1 MSISKTYVDD
11 ELVEVVNHGG
21 SENTLIGGSRYDE
34 AYRRQLSLD
43 LVMPPKRAA
52 LPPRP
57 PSRNDPLRM
66 STGLTRDP
74 GCQLCR
80 LHKTAEYVCL
90 LGQGPKQCDV
100 MIIGEAPGARE
111 DDSGKPFVGRSG
123 RLLEDMLEA
132 EGFARADLFITNAV
146 SCRPP
151 DNRTP
156 SKGEVKACK
165 AWLDYQIASV
175 KPKFVLLLGNTPLLA
190 ITGKTG
196 ITKQRGHPFEKDGIV
211 YLPTYHPAFILRDET
226 QRPTMER
233 DIHLFRSIV
242 DREEIPREDKLKH
255 TIVRTRADVE
265 AMLRALRNDV
275 SFDIET
281 NGLYPW
287 QTHITKGVKGRNVRI
302 PKLAKI
308 TMIGFGTA
316 DGEFSLPVDHP
327 ESPWTPE
334 AIAGIIS
341 EITPHLQKC
350 RVICHNGKFD
360 MLWMLVFYGV
370 LWYELMEFDTML
382 AHYVLDENS
391 LHGLKYLAQKFC
403 GAPDWDIDNR
413 EKAAEDT
420 PLAKLGVY
428 HGHDLYY
435 TRQLFY
441 IFRKMLAE
449 DFDVKR
455 VFSKILMPCARL
467 FVEVEFD
474 GVYIDVTKFD
484 EAEDYLREEFDKALE
499 ELEEYEPPAL
509 LDRKG
514 NPIEFNWGSP
524 QQLSKLL
531 FEDLKIPVLD
541 RTKTGAASCSE
552 SVIKRIDH
560 PCAGALLRFRGAKQQ
575 LSFFI
580 DGWKP
585 FLHRK
590 YVKGRW
596 LYFLHPSF
604 KLHGTVT
611 GRLSCIRK
619 GSRVQVPGGTKAIED
634 IKVGEWVYTYDDE
647 RRLTLRKVTNKW
659 YRGRRKCVRLYWKGQ
674 GGKTHGYLDL
684 TPDHRIKTREGR
696 FVEAGT
702 LVENQ
707 SIVAL
712 HRSTRERNHLYATGY
727 HKKLIEARVVFESTK
742 GWSPEHVHH
751 EDENPLNDNPLNLVG
766 MSHRA
771 HMSLHNR
778 KLANVPG
785 EMSRRA
791 YARSPEA
798 KKRNARAVSAAG
810 KAKAERRFTREQL
823 EEALARGGGIL
834 KAKEILGCSYEA
846 LKRRIDD
853 WGLHQPDGRKAP
865 NNNHLV
871 DYLEPLEGLYPVYDI
886 EVEGTHNFIVN
897 EICSHNC
904 EHPNLQQVPRDPRIR
919 QLVDAMPG
927 WTLLECDLS
936 QIELRIAAELAGE
949 RNMLEAFINKID
961 VHWLT
966 AIREIE
972 RGGGGELIGV
982 AIETAKMFLMQL
994 SLPPNRAG
1002 SEVLLNLWEAN
1013 KKRASTG
1020 EFLQSLHK
1028 DRKVPE
1034 TGSGERGQ
1042 PTRRNELILER
1053 WRSHL
1058 GEEASKELLR
1068 AMRSYEEL
1076 VLTSYGQEPSKQSKI
1091 QFTDAMSILSLM
1103 GPSIASELRS
1113 EWKEIRKKAKAV
1125 NFGFLYGMWW
1135 KKFKLYARDN
1145 YGVTVTDDQAKD
1157 SRIAFFDMYP
1167 VYPKWHKRQRRFA
1180 NQHGYVRSLSGRKRR
1195 LPQAT
1200 MREDTPER
1208 QSAERQAINSPV
1220 QSFANE
1226 LNLMAALQLREEFG
1240 RDVVRICGTVHDAIL
1255 AQVRNDMVPQVTKR
1269 LLEIMSAPDLL
1280 KEFDI
1285 EIGVPIE
1292 AEAKLGPWSQ
1302 GISLEKWIK
1311 KYGQTKEMAE

>member
-1 MSISKTYVDD
+1 MSITKTYIDD
-11 ELVEVVNHGG
+11 ELVEVINHGG
-21 SENTLIGGSRYDE
+21 SENTLIGGSRYAE
-34 AYRRQLSLD
+34 AHAHDRQMQLD
-43 LVMPPKRAA
+43 LVMPVKRAA

-57 PSRNDPLRM
+57 PSHIDPLRM

-80 LHKTAEYVCL
+80 LHKDAEYVCL

-100 MIIGEAPGARE
+100 MVIGEAPGARE

-123 RLLEDMLEA
+123 RLLEEMLEA

-156 SKGEVKACK
+156 SKGEVKACR
-165 AWLDYQIASV
+165 AWLDYQIKSV
-175 KPKFVLLLGNTPLLA
+175 KPKFVLLLGNTPLLS

-226 QRPTMER
+226 QRATMER
-233 DIHLFRSIV
+233 DLHLFRSIV
-242 DREEIPREDKLKH
+242 DREEIPREDNLKH
-255 TIVRTRADVE
+255 TIVRTRKDFE
-265 AMLRALRNDV
+265 AMLEALRNDV

-281 NGLYPW
+281 NSLYPW
-287 QTHITKGVKGRNVRI
+287 QTHITKSVKGRNVRI
-302 PKLAKI
+302 PEPAKI

-316 DGEFSLPVDHP
+316 DGEFSIPVDHV

-334 AIAGIIS
+334 AITEMVA
-341 EITPHLQKC
+341 EITPRLKKC

-382 AHYVLDENS
+382 AHYILDEND

-403 GAPDWDIDNR
+403 GAPDWDIDDTG
-413 EKAAEDT
+413 KKGAA
-420 PLAKLGVY
+420 PLSKLGLY

-441 IFRKMLAE
+441 LFKKRLSE
-449 DFDVKR
+449 DFDSKR
-455 VFSKILMPCARL
+455 VFNKILMPCARL

-474 GVYIDVTKFD
+474 GVFIDVTKFD
-484 EAEDYLREEFDKALE
+484 EAEDYLKEEFDKALE
-499 ELEEYEPPAL
+499 ELEEYEPKSE

-514 NPIEFNWGSP
+514 KPTEFNWGSP
-524 QQLSKLL
+524 KQLSKLL

-580 DGWKP
+580 EGWKP

-611 GRLSCIRK
+611 GRLSC
-619 GSRVQVPGGTKAIED
+619 
-634 IKVGEWVYTYDDE
+634 
-647 RRLTLRKVTNKW
+647 
-659 YRGRRKCVRLYWKGQ
+659 
-674 GGKTHGYLDL
+674 
-684 TPDHRIKTREGR
+684 
-696 FVEAGT
+696 
-702 LVENQ
+702 
-707 SIVAL
+707 
-712 HRSTRERNHLYATGY
+712 
-727 HKKLIEARVVFESTK
+727 
-742 GWSPEHVHH
+742 
-751 EDENPLNDNPLNLVG
+751 
-766 MSHRA
+766 
-771 HMSLHNR
+771 
-778 KLANVPG
+778 
-785 EMSRRA
+785 
-791 YARSPEA
+791 
-798 KKRNARAVSAAG
+798 
-810 KAKAERRFTREQL
+810 
-823 EEALARGGGIL
+823 
-834 KAKEILGCSYEA
+834 
-846 LKRRIDD
+846 
-853 WGLHQPDGRKAP
+853 
-865 NNNHLV
+865 
-871 DYLEPLEGLYPVYDI
+871 
-886 EVEGTHNFIVN
+886 
-897 EICSHNC
+897 

-919 QLVDAMPG
+919 QLVSAMPG

-949 RNMLEAFINKID
+949 RHMLEAFINRID

-972 RGGGGELIGV
+972 RGGALKDLVIDTARTLTQDKTLRYAE
-982 AIETAKMFLMQL
+982 AI
-994 SLPPNRAG
+994 
-1002 SEVLLNLWEAN
+1002 EVLL
-1013 KKRASTG
+1013 
-1020 EFLQSLHK
+1020 EFG
-1028 DRKVPE
+1028 P
-1034 TGSGERGQ
+1034 
-1042 PTRRNELILER
+1042 
-1053 WRSHL
+1053 
-1058 GEEASKELLR
+1058 
-1068 AMRSYEEL
+1068 
-1076 VLTSYGQEPSKQSKI
+1076 
-1091 QFTDAMSILSLM
+1091 DAAVAVN
-1103 GPSIASELRS
+1103 PA
-1113 EWKEIRKKAKAV
+1113 WKEYRKKAKAI
-1125 NFGFLYGMWW
+1125 NFGYLYGMWW

-1145 YGVTVTDDQAKD
+1145 YGVDVTDDQAKD
-1157 SRIAFFDMYP
+1157 SRIAFFDMYSD
-1167 VYPKWHKRQRRFA
+1167 YPKWHRRQRRFA
-1180 NQHGYVRSLSGRKRR
+1180 NQNGYVRSLSGRKRR

-1240 RDVVRICGTVHDAIL
+1240 RDVVKICGTVHDAIL
-1255 AQVRNDMVPQVTKR
+1255 AMVRDDMVPQVTKR

-1285 EIGVPIE
+1285 EISVPIE

-1302 GISLEKWIK
+1302 GISLEKWVK
-1311 KYGQTKEMAE
+1311 KYSTTKEMA